1 MKRIISALLVLVI
14 MICSLGLTSCG
25 KSDGAPDGMQL
36 VMGGDNLGY
45 YFYGPEEWVVANV
58 GNIGC
63 TYASKVD
70 LSSMT
75 FVETEKPE
83 GSVSDYFESEK
94 AKFPY
99 EISVSANGEDC
110 LFGNAT
116 GTAKKYIYTYT
127 YKEISYTCMQIFVEN
142 SGRFYIFTYTANN
155 TDHSEDKTYYQFYL
169 DKVTAVIDAFKFIE
183 KAGGTAEAPEYERD
197 SDGYILL
204 SDKTL
209 AGFDMYVPDSYKV
222 DYSTSMISVSHSDGT
237 NITMCQATYTGVT
250 NEDYWNARKENVNA
264 FCDKITNAE
273 TGEITSSFREIEVA
287 KKINLEGTNWALAY
301 EYTYTFEGVDYHVY
315 QILIVESAI
324 NGYVFTY
331 IASEENYEK
340 HLDEMESVL
349 HKIDY

>member
-25 KSDGAPDGMQL
+25 KNDGAPDGMQL

-127 YKEISYTCMQIFVEN
+127 YKDISYTCMQIFVEN
-142 SGRFYIFTYTANN
+142 SGRFFIFTYTANN
-155 TDHSEDKTYYQFYL
+155 TDYSDDKTYY
-169 DKVTAVIDAFKFIE
+169 
-183 KAGGTAEAPEYERD
+183 PEH
-197 SDGYILL
+197 YI
-204 SDKTL
+204 
-209 AGFDMYVPDSYKV
+209 
-222 DYSTSMISVSHSDGT
+222 
-237 NITMCQATYTGVT
+237 
-250 NEDYWNARKENVNA
+250 
-264 FCDKITNAE
+264 
-273 TGEITSSFREIEVA
+273 
-287 KKINLEGTNWALAY
+287 
-301 EYTYTFEGVDYHVY
+301 
-315 QILIVESAI
+315 
-324 NGYVFTY
+324 
-331 IASEENYEK
+331 IASPNDEDLRNHPFLGPNLLPDRPALPTYWQVFSERTPFEPNLSI
-340 HLDEMESVL
+340 LDYLFNEGR
-349 HKIDY
+349 